1 MPIPK
6 TLVVP
11 LDGSRFAEQILPV
24 ASTIAEQLDADL
36 VLVTATWDEQDDR
49 DAAATYLRRVE
60 TETSARILD
69 TIVADGPAPI
79 AAITAA
85 ARGGPDR
92 TVCMTTHGRGRFRW
106 AMIGSVAEG
115 VVSQSVVPVV
125 LAGPRCRTESLQA
138 AARVVI
144 CVDGTDASL
153 SVVPHACEWARALHR
168 DIEVVFVGHPLD
180 VDGAAHPDM
189 VLGAVAE
196 QVDCEGVAAHPLLL
210 RSTHPAGALV
220 DLAEEASAALLA
232 MTTHTRGGLARVA
245 LGSVTMGVLNS
256 APCPVL
262 VVRPRES

>member
-11 LDGSRFAEQILPV
+11 LDGSEFAERALPV
-24 ASTIAEQLDADL
+24 AGALAERLGADV
-36 VLVTATWDEQDDR
+36 VLVTVPWEDEDR
-49 DAAATYLRRVE
+49 DAAALYLQQIA
-60 TETSARILD
+60 TETPARVLD
-69 TIVADGPAPI
+69 TVIADGPSPVD
-79 AAITAA
+79 AIIDATE
-85 ARGGPDR
+85 GGSDR
-92 TVCMTTHGRGRFRW
+92 IVCMTTHGRGRFRW

-115 VVSQSVVPVV
+115 VVSRSDVPVV
-125 LAGPRCRTESLQA
+125 LAGPRCRAESLRVPG
-138 AARVVI
+138 RVVI

-180 VDGAAHPDM
+180 VEGAAHPDM

-196 QVDCEGVAAHPLLL
+196 QVECEGVAAHPLLL

-232 MTTHTRGGLARVA
+232 MTTHTRGGLTRAV

-262 VVRPRES
+262 VTRSGE

>member
-24 ASTIAEQLDADL
+24 ASTLAEQLDANL
-36 VLVTATWDEQDDR
+36 VLVTATWEEQDDG
-49 DAAATYLRRVE
+49 DAAATYLQQVA

-85 ARGGPDR
+85 AQGGRDR
-92 TVCMTTHGRGRFRW
+92 MVCMTTHGRGRFRW

-115 VVSQSVVPVV
+115 IVGQSDVPVV
-125 LAGPRCRTESLQA
+125 LAGPRCRAESLQVPG
-138 AARVVI
+138 RVVI

-168 DIEVVFVGHPLD
+168 DVEVVFVGHPLD
-180 VDGAAHPDM
+180 VEGAAHPDM

-196 QVDCEGVAAHPLLL
+196 QVECEGVAAHPLLL

-232 MTTHTRGGLARVA
+232 MTTHTRGGLTRAV

-262 VVRPRES
+262 VTRSGE